1 VKVHHATVAIAAPP
15 TRVLVVEDVADLR
28 DFYAILL
35 REEGYEVACA
45 CDGSEALR
53 WLSWAPDVILLDLMM
68 PVMDGWAFCDKRQKS
83 RAFAEVPVIAISA
96 TDISESNRPAG
107 VDAVVAKPIDAD
119 KFARLAVRMA
129 GRKIARERSRGVLH

>member
-1 VKVHHATVAIAAPP
+1 VNVHHAAVTSAVPP

-68 PVMDGWAFCDKRQKS
+68 PVMDGYEFYARLRKLPG
-83 RAFAEVPVIAISA
+83 EHPPVIVVSA
-96 TDISESNRPAG
+96 VAPSRSELPGIHATLPKPFEFTQLLHR
-107 VDAVVAKPIDAD
+107 VAA
-119 KFARLAVRMA
+119 ATHTATT
-129 GRKIARERSRGVLH
+129 S

>member
-1 VKVHHATVAIAAPP
+1 MVETGIAP

-53 WLSWAPDVILLDLMM
+53 WLSWRPDVILLDLMM
-68 PVMDGWAFCDKRQKS
+68 PVMNGYEFYAKMRDLPGDHP
-83 RAFAEVPVIAISA
+83 PVIVVSA
-96 TDISESNRPAG
+96 VTPRRAALPGIHATLPKPFDFTQLLHR
-107 VDAVVAKPIDAD
+107 VASA
-119 KFARLAVRMA
+119 ATQSAA
-129 GRKIARERSRGVLH
+129 AT